1 MFSDERIKKTIE
13 DKIARLG
20 SGAPDDDKRAR
31 RAQRLDNIRK
41 INQTITS
48 VFGFDD
54 PRQAEAFIAAWLM
67 KDSTCRLSG
76 IPGTGK
82 TTVVESAGLLLGNS
96 YGFDTGMRFIPI
108 SPNNPDSAFH
118 LITKGQEYDAYLND
132 NVNGIAVAWNEW
144 RFDEWYHYDSYTG
157 AKTPWPDTKPPVGPK
172 EKSGAYLFDETF
184 LQRKYEI
191 PTTSDLISQAPKL
204 GAMKPTEF
212 REALLNVWFWKEER
226 PSPTGGSPY
235 IVWHILPI
243 NLGLEA
249 FDNGNGIIKAGDKHP
264 TDKKFQAMFTVDY
277 NRILAPGITI
287 PSGSTLAKEVTKL
300 NLRTDAGRDEGYYL
314 RQWMMTHY
322 WDERIENTDE
332 GRSQIKGEM
341 LREIGIAKID
351 YDKRADEVLY
361 GMDIRQVTRPDHT
374 DPTKKISSYEFEPIP
389 RPVVTQPIK
398 FFNEANRSQS
408 GVEDAILG
416 LIAEKTVEYRG
427 RSFRSPSFVAW
438 MDTNPH
444 QKGNDLAFVDRIDM
458 ELLFSTVT
466 LGQRYIQ
473 LNQQYNPQS
482 ISTKDMEKEAI
493 SQPQD
498 KVIFDPEIGIA
509 ADTLRRAK
517 PLRISD
523 LMSLWKAIDKIPFN
537 TGGNKKMNYNGLR
550 DIALLSVMFTQRFMT
565 KPTIDEMGGKVNR
578 KIVLPSAKTIHSSPL
593 IDISKASNETLL
605 EGGTP
610 PGFEVNATAFGDPK
624 ADDVATQTPTLFKR
638 VLGFR
643 FTKSLVKLSR
653 AFAFLRGKD
662 FVTRTEIL
670 DALPYV
676 IGHRMGP
683 ARAGDDPK
691 KGRDT
696 GIIEGGMGVLA
707 SEQELVQELIVN
719 AYVRSN
725 PGPGGNDQSALWNPL
740 ETTTA
745 NPNKNDRK
753 NTLLDVWDAYYQQC
767 ISILRSCG
775 NFAEYEMKVL
785 DPLKQAI
792 NGSGSKRANETT
804 PIHWHIAAMVVEQE
818 KKSEE
823 TDCLRQED
831 GMTYSQRYN
840 NYFKAMNAPTRN
852 INPLIADAAETHEDV
867 QLDYS
872 LYDYYY
878 LRGKIAND
886 PLLFTDDRV
895 YLLQLVESR
904 IQAFVGGP
912 FNLDPDN
919 TSLITYALSND
930 SIWNEDEDLVS
941 NYIVQPNPAI
951 AINSMYNDAIGGFG
965 HLFGDLGEDFTIKT
979 LMPTDDYSELFKVVE
994 GESLAYTYA
1003 MSNQSMRIS
1012 GTYRHET
1019 STNDDF
1025 ISISPSTAR
1034 SPRTYLAASDAV
1046 TDAFRPWMKNGV
1058 VIDPGTGGISED
1070 NIDFGVAME
1079 DIESSLEAILEHPN
1093 ERPEDAIQRVSQL
1106 QWLPA
1111 TFTNK
1116 GVIFCFDLR
1125 HHSSSRKANSLLQL
1139 MKSKGLVDP
1148 DATKIPGDELKF
1160 WIWIA
1165 ANIEEGD
1172 EEISKSVSLVTTY
1185 GITSGFLENT
1195 TWSPDGN
1202 KIDLPGNFVAIDNE
1216 AFYQSG
1222 GESEVTYVDAGNIT
1236 EADVSS
1242 YNMLFQDAI
1251 RRSTQGA

>member
-1 MFSDERIKKTIE
+1 
-13 DKIARLG
+13 
-20 SGAPDDDKRAR
+20 
-31 RAQRLDNIRK
+31 
-41 INQTITS
+41 
-48 VFGFDD
+48 
-54 PRQAEAFIAAWLM
+54 
-67 KDSTCRLSG
+67 
-76 IPGTGK
+76 
-82 TTVVESAGLLLGNS
+82 
-96 YGFDTGMRFIPI
+96 
-108 SPNNPDSAFH
+108 
-118 LITKGQEYDAYLND
+118 
-132 NVNGIAVAWNEW
+132 
-144 RFDEWYHYDSYTG
+144 
-157 AKTPWPDTKPPVGPK
+157 GP
-172 EKSGAYLFDETF
+172 E
-184 LQRKYEI
+184 
-191 PTTSDLISQAPKL
+191 SQA
-204 GAMKPTEF
+204 
-212 REALLNVWFWKEER
+212 
-226 PSPTGGSPY
+226 
-235 IVWHILPI
+235 
-243 NLGLEA
+243 
-249 FDNGNGIIKAGDKHP
+249 
-264 TDKKFQAMFTVDY
+264 
-277 NRILAPGITI
+277 
-287 PSGSTLAKEVTKL
+287 
-300 NLRTDAGRDEGYYL
+300 
-314 RQWMMTHY
+314 
-322 WDERIENTDE
+322 
-332 GRSQIKGEM
+332 
-341 LREIGIAKID
+341 
-351 YDKRADEVLY
+351 
-361 GMDIRQVTRPDHT
+361 
-374 DPTKKISSYEFEPIP
+374 
-389 RPVVTQPIK
+389 
-398 FFNEANRSQS
+398 
-408 GVEDAILG
+408 
-416 LIAEKTVEYRG
+416 
-427 RSFRSPSFVAW
+427 
-438 MDTNPH
+438 
-444 QKGNDLAFVDRIDM
+444 
-458 ELLFSTVT
+458 
-466 LGQRYIQ
+466 
-473 LNQQYNPQS
+473 
-482 ISTKDMEKEAI
+482 
-493 SQPQD
+493 
-498 KVIFDPEIGIA
+498 
-509 ADTLRRAK
+509 
-517 PLRISD
+517 
-523 LMSLWKAIDKIPFN
+523 
-537 TGGNKKMNYNGLR
+537 
-550 DIALLSVMFTQRFMT
+550 
-565 KPTIDEMGGKVNR
+565 
-578 KIVLPSAKTIHSSPL
+578 
-593 IDISKASNETLL
+593 
-605 EGGTP
+605 
-610 PGFEVNATAFGDPK
+610 
-624 ADDVATQTPTLFKR
+624 QTPTLFKR
-638 VLGFR
+638 VLGYR
-643 FTKSLVKLSR
+643 VTKSLVKLSR

-662 FVTRTEIL
+662 FVTRQEIL

-676 IGHRMGP
+676 VGHRMGP
-683 ARAGDDPK
+683 ARAGEAKDDV
-691 KGRDT
+691 GY
-696 GIIEGGMGVLA
+696 IEGALGSMT
-707 SEQELVQELIVN
+707 SEQEMIRELIV
-719 AYVRSN
+719 
-725 PGPGGNDQSALWNPL
+725 GGYIKSS
-740 ETTTA
+740 TTEGEPNTEAVWDVMANTEA
-745 NPNKNDRK
+745 NPNEKDRK
-753 NTLLDVWDAYYQQC
+753 NTLLDVWDAYYQRC
-767 ISILRSCG
+767 VSILKSSG
-775 NFAEYEMKVL
+775 TFAEYEERVINPIKI
-785 DPLKQAI
+785 AI
-792 NGSGSKRANETT
+792 NGTIQEGADPDNSRRTT
-804 PIHWHIAAMVVEQE
+804 PIHWHIAAMVVEVE
-818 KKSEE
+818 KKSAGG
-823 TDCLRQED
+823 DCLRKDD
-831 GMTYSQRYN
+831 GMTYAARYDT
-840 NYFKAMNAPTRN
+840 YFKAMNAPG
-852 INPLIADAAETHEDV
+852 IVNPLAPNVPSTDEAI

-941 NYIVQPNPAI
+941 NYIVQPNPGI

-965 HLFGDLGEDFTIKT
+965 QLFGDLGDDFTIKT